1 MKTIKIGNTV
11 IGEDCPIYFIAEI
24 GINHNG
30 DMQIVK
36 KLLDATYITGWN
48 CAKFQKRTPSIC
60 VPEHQKNIM
69 RSTPWG
75 DMTYL
80 DYRYR
85 VEFEKEQY
93 DYIDKYCREK
103 PLHWTAS
110 VWDKKSLEFILN
122 YDVPFVK
129 IPSAKITDDEI
140 LYECARSGK
149 PIFFSTGM
157 STFEEID
164 KAVNIVDKCTKEYV
178 LFHTNSSYP
187 AKHEE
192 LNLKFIETLKNRY
205 GCIIGYSG
213 HEYDL
218 EPSVVAAVL
227 GAKIIERHITID
239 HNLWGSD
246 QAASLEVD
254 GMFKLYNRIAD
265 ILPTL
270 GNGQKVVTGS
280 ELETRKKLKG

>member
-1 MKTIKIGNTV
+1 MKTIKIGNTA
-11 IGEDCPIYFIAEI
+11 IGGDYPIYFIAEI

-30 DMQIVK
+30 DMQIAK
-36 KLLDATYITGWN
+36 KLLDATFITGWN
-48 CAKFQKRTPSIC
+48 CAKFQKRAPSIC
-60 VPEHQKNIM
+60 VPEHQKNLM

-75 DMTYL
+75 EMTYL

-103 PLHWTAS
+103 PIHWTAS
-110 VWDKKSLEFILN
+110 VWDIKSLEFILN

-129 IPSAKITDDEI
+129 IPSAKITDNEI
-140 LYECARSGK
+140 LYECAKSGK
-149 PIFFSTGM
+149 PVFFSSGM

-164 KAVNIVDKCTKEYV
+164 NAVNIIDKHTKEYV

-187 AKHEE
+187 AKHED
-192 LNLKFIETLKNRY
+192 LNLKFIETLKGRY

-218 EPSVVAAVL
+218 EPSVVATVL
-227 GAKIIERHITID
+227 GAKVIERHITID

-246 QAASLEVD
+246 QMASLEVD

-265 ILPTL
+265 ILSTL
-270 GNGQKVVTGS
+270 GDGQKIVTAT
-280 ELETRKKLKG
+280 ELEVRKKLN